1 MFENVKQITSPN
13 MVKLH
18 KKIWEVGG
26 IKVQG
31 YFTIGKKSKVCCMGE
46 NPGRYTDNMGR
57 NESMAELLMK
67 IWKGPTENRDRPIE
81 KQGFS
86 LSSGEYVPL
95 SCSDVRLD
103 KIVGVSLGNSRYFN
117 S

>member
-1 MFENVKQITSPN
+1 MLKRI
-13 MVKLH
+13 L
-18 KKIWEVGG
+18 GG
-26 IKVQG
+26 
-31 YFTIGKKSKVCCMGE
+31 
-46 NPGRYTDNMGR
+46 TDNMGR

-103 KIVGVSLGNSRYFN
+103 KIVGVNLGNSRYIN